1 MKILNITFA
10 RLSCADFYHQGGSRK
25 MQNHDADSLILIYD
39 ASLPHARNTFHM
51 LFSRVIQTGVL
62 FFFYFFLF
70 FFFASLPLSW
80 HKFLQIFNV
89 AVGLV
94 AGSLASFLLIYAW
107 MGCLDAVFPHVFSTG
122 QFYPKPLKN
131 FADIL
136 FDQWYSKSGIPP
148 PPSLHVV
155 WFLCIL

>member
-1 MKILNITFA
+1 MLRSHTHVTHSTCVLVDLS
-10 RLSCADFYHQGGSRK
+10 RLECF
-25 MQNHDADSLILIYD
+25 
-39 ASLPHARNTFHM
+39 
-51 LFSRVIQTGVL
+51 
-62 FFFYFFLF
+62 FFFYFFS

-148 PPSLHVV
+148 PSLPPRCVV
-155 WFLCIL
+155 SVYFVIHPNCVLWQKRRDFVQNTTIMPEILPI